1 MTSSSDSSSWY
12 TCTAQSG
19 PSGPSGSLL
28 LMQHLHPTLAFKP
41 LILILPTLYLLA
53 LHPHHRLKLLAVSLC
68 LLFLF
73 PSLTPS
79 GYFNGML
86 GVSKPG
92 ALNFYTLLF
101 LIPLTLY
108 ISRNL
113 TLIYLP
119 FSGSLNSLFCGSI
132 APTLYLVFFSTN
144 VTDAKGGVIL
154 FVRQGFPFSEL
165 STFSF
170 SSPDPYSDYAEI
182 NISLNDSSSL
192 SFLNVY
198 APPIR
203 PSPKDSR
210 TNFFSPSILPSYEKA
225 EAVEFSRFRFRFHIP
240 AFNINKHFIKSTRQ
254 QSKM

>member
-1 MTSSSDSSSWY
+1 
-12 TCTAQSG
+12 
-19 PSGPSGSLL
+19 
-28 LMQHLHPTLAFKP
+28 
-41 LILILPTLYLLA
+41 
-53 LHPHHRLKLLAVSLC
+53 
-68 LLFLF
+68 
-73 PSLTPS
+73 
-79 GYFNGML
+79 ML

-92 ALNFYTLLF
+92 ALNFYTLLR
-101 LIPLTLY
+101 LIQLTLY

-119 FSGSLNSLFCGSI
+119 FSGSLNSLFCRSI
-132 APTLYLVFFSTN
+132 APTLDLVFFSTN
-144 VTDAKGGVIL
+144 VTDAKGGVII

-165 STFSF
+165 PINTFSF

-203 PSPKDSR
+203 SSPKDSR

-225 EAVEFSRFRFRFHIP
+225 EAVEFSRFRFHR
-240 AFNINKHFIKSTRQ
+240 KSTTSTASASTSLLLTSTNIL
-254 QSKM
+254 SKAQDSNQKCNHIDLQR